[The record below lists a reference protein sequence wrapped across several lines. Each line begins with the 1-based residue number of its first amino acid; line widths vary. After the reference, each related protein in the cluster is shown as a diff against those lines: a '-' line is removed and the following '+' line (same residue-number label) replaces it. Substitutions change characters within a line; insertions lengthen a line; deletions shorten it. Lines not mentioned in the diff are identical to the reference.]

1 MEILIL
7 SQNSFVEKIF
17 WRFHWLGRGI
27 RHILMSRFK
36 DIVVYLRCL
45 WKYAC
50 SALVQQARAEVT
62 WYVKGD
68 KNIIFC

>member
-1 MEILIL
+1 MNRI
-7 SQNSFVEKIF
+7 SVKF
-17 WRFHWLGRGI
+17 

-45 WKYAC
+45 RKYAC

-62 WYVKGD
+62 
-68 KNIIFC
+68 